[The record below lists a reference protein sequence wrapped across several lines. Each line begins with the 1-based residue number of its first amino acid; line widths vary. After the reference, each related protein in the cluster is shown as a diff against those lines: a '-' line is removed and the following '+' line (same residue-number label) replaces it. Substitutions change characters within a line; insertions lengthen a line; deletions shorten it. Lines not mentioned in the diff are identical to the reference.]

1 LDILFKFFYF
11 TQCAS
16 AKAPKIK
23 IHLNKKLINEKP
35 FKDMSHYNII
45 N

>member
-1 LDILFKFFYF
+1 MGTGHWVLGTGYWFNP
-11 TQCAS
+11 
-16 AKAPKIK
+16 PKIK

-35 FKDMSHYNII
+35 FKEITHYNII